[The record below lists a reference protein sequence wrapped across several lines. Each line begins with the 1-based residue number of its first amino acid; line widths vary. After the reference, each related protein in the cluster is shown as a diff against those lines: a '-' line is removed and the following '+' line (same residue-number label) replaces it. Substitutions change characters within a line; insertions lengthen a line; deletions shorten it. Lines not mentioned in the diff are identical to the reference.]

1 MSAYLSEIRTHWR
14 PLLAAFIGMGSGMSV
29 FGVITSTI
37 VPTLL
42 ADLGWAPADFAKVG
56 SLAIFMAAAF
66 PFIGRLTDIL
76 GVRWTALIGQITLP
90 LCYFAY
96 SRMDGDLGTYIAIFA
111 VQSVICVTT
120 TATVYSR
127 LAVQYVEKARGL
139 ALAIVVSGAAVLGAI
154 IGPLLNYHVEANG
167 WRAAFEAVAIG
178 TAIAGLITFLL
189 IPADSRP
196 AASGAPKRKARE
208 DYPLIF
214 RSPAFW
220 LLIGAMALC
229 NLPQTILQL
238 QLKSLLLDN
247 GVAGTEVAVMLV
259 APQIGMLAGRFL
271 TGIALDRYQPYLVSF
286 ITLALPS
293 LGLFVVATDFDAPMV
308 LTAAVFF
315 IGFAYGAEGDL
326 VAFLVAR
333 KFGVAIYSSVM
344 GLLTAMMS
352 ISTAGGA
359 LLLGMTMERT
369 GGSFDLF
376 LVIVGISVLL
386 GASLLLLLGR
396 VGGSDAADRGNDPVP
411 GPLAVSSPSKM
422 PSF

>member
-1 MSAYLSEIRTHWR
+1 MWARGAIVSGYLSEIRTHWR
-14 PLLAAFIGMGSGMSV
+14 PLLAAFLGMGSGMSV
-29 FGVITSTI
+29 VGVITSTI
-37 VPTLL
+37 VPTLI
-42 ADLGWAPADFAKVG
+42 ADVGWAPADFAKVG
-56 SLAIFMAAAF
+56 STAIFMAFAF

-96 SRMDGDLGTYIAIFA
+96 SRMDGDLGTYIAIFI
-111 VQSVICVTT
+111 VQSLLCVTT

-139 ALAIVVSGAAVLGAI
+139 ALAIVVSGAAVMGAM
-154 IGPLLNYHVEANG
+154 IGPILNAYVEANG

-178 TAIAGLITFLL
+178 TALVGLLVFLL
-189 IPADSRP
+189 IPADSKP
-196 AASGAPKRKARE
+196 VVTGAPKRKARE

-214 RSPAFW
+214 RSTAFW
-220 LLIGAMALC
+220 LLVGAMALC
-229 NLPQTILQL
+229 NLPMTLLQV
-238 QLKSLLLDN
+238 QLKMMLLDN
-247 GVAGTEVAVMLV
+247 GIAGTAVASMLV

-271 TGIALDRYQPYLVSF
+271 AGLALDRYQPYLVSF
-286 ITLALPS
+286 ITLGLPS
-293 LGLFVVATDFDAPMV
+293 LGLFVVASDFNAPMV

-344 GLLTAMMS
+344 GLLTAVMS
-352 ISTAGGA
+352 ISTASGA
-359 LLLGMTMERT
+359 WLLGMTMEST

-376 LVIVGISVLL
+376 LTIAGIAVLI
-386 GASLLLLLGR
+386 GASFLLLLGR
-396 VGGSDAADRGNDPVP
+396 VREPAEQA
-411 GPLAVSSPSKM
+411 
-422 PSF
+422 

>member
-14 PLLAAFIGMGSGMSV
+14 PLLAAFLGMGCGMSV
-29 FGVITSTI
+29 VGVITSTI
-37 VPTLL
+37 VPTLI
-42 ADLGWAPADFAKVG
+42 ADMGWSPADFAKVG
-56 SLAIFMAAAF
+56 STAIFMAFAF

-96 SRMDGDLGTYIAIFA
+96 SRMDGDLGTYIAIFI
-111 VQSVICVTT
+111 VQSLLCVTT

-139 ALAIVVSGAAVLGAI
+139 ALAIVVSGAAVMGAM
-154 IGPLLNYHVEANG
+154 IGPILNAYVEANG

-178 TAIAGLITFLL
+178 TALVGLLVFLL
-189 IPADSRP
+189 IPADSKP
-196 AASGAPKRKARE
+196 VVIGAPKRKARE

-214 RSPAFW
+214 RSTAFW
-220 LLIGAMALC
+220 LLVGAMALC
-229 NLPQTILQL
+229 NLPMTLLQV
-238 QLKSLLLDN
+238 QLKMMLLDN
-247 GVAGTEVAVMLV
+247 GIAGTAVAFMLV

-271 TGIALDRYQPYLVSF
+271 AGLALDRYQPYLVSF
-286 ITLALPS
+286 ITLGLPS
-293 LGLFVVATDFDAPMV
+293 LGLFVVASDFNAPMV

-333 KFGVAIYSSVM
+333 RFGVAIYSSVM
-344 GLLTAMMS
+344 GLLTAVMS
-352 ISTAGGA
+352 ISTASGA
-359 LLLGMTMERT
+359 WLLGMTMEST

-376 LVIVGISVLL
+376 LTIAGVAVLI
-386 GASLLLLLGR
+386 GASFLLLLGR
-396 VGGSDAADRGNDPVP
+396 VREPTEEA
-411 GPLAVSSPSKM
+411 
-422 PSF
+422 

>member
-14 PLLAAFIGMGSGMSV
+14 PLLAAFLGMGSGMSV
-29 FGVITSTI
+29 VGVITSTI
-37 VPTLL
+37 VPTLI
-42 ADLGWAPADFAKVG
+42 ADAGWSPADFAKVG
-56 SLAIFMAAAF
+56 STAIFMALAF

-96 SRMDGDLGTYIAIFA
+96 SRMDGDLGTYIAIFV
-111 VQSVICVTT
+111 VQSLLCVTT

-154 IGPLLNYHVEANG
+154 IGPILNAYVEANG

-178 TAIAGLITFLL
+178 TALAGLIVFLL
-189 IPADSRP
+189 IPADSKP
-196 AASGAPKRKARE
+196 IVSGAPKRKARE

-214 RSPAFW
+214 RSTAFW
-220 LLIGAMALC
+220 LLLGAMALC
-229 NLPQTILQL
+229 NLPLTLLQV
-238 QLKSLLLDN
+238 QLKMMLLDN
-247 GVAGTEVAVMLV
+247 GMAGTAVASMLV

-271 TGIALDRYQPYLVSF
+271 AGLALDRYQPYLVSF
-286 ITLALPS
+286 ITLGLPS
-293 LGLFVVATDFDAPMV
+293 LGLFVVASDFNAPMV

-352 ISTAGGA
+352 ISTASGA
-359 LLLGMTMERT
+359 WLLGMTMEST

-376 LVIVGISVLL
+376 LNITGVAVLV

-396 VGGSDAADRGNDPVP
+396 VRKPAETA
-411 GPLAVSSPSKM
+411 
-422 PSF
+422 

>member
-1 MSAYLSEIRTHWR
+1 MWARGAIVSGYLSEIRTHWR
-14 PLLAAFIGMGSGMSV
+14 PLLAAFLGMGSGMSV
-29 FGVITSTI
+29 VGVITSTI
-37 VPTLL
+37 VPTLI
-42 ADLGWAPADFAKVG
+42 ADVGWAPADFAKVG
-56 SLAIFMAAAF
+56 STAIFMAFAF

-96 SRMDGDLGTYIAIFA
+96 SRMDGDLGTYIAIFI
-111 VQSVICVTT
+111 VQSLLCVTT

-139 ALAIVVSGAAVLGAI
+139 ALAIVVSGAAVMGAM
-154 IGPLLNYHVEANG
+154 IGPILNAYVEANG

-178 TAIAGLITFLL
+178 TALVGLLVFLL
-189 IPADSRP
+189 IPADSKP
-196 AASGAPKRKARE
+196 VVTGAPKRKARE

-214 RSPAFW
+214 RSTAFW
-220 LLIGAMALC
+220 LLVGAMALC
-229 NLPQTILQL
+229 NLPMTLLQV
-238 QLKSLLLDN
+238 QLKMMLLDN
-247 GVAGTEVAVMLV
+247 GIAGTAVASMLV

-271 TGIALDRYQPYLVSF
+271 AGLALDRYQPYLVSF
-286 ITLALPS
+286 ITLGLPS
-293 LGLFVVATDFDAPMV
+293 LGLFVVASDFNAPMV

-344 GLLTAMMS
+344 GLLTAVMS
-352 ISTAGGA
+352 ISTASGA
-359 LLLGMTMERT
+359 WLLGMTMEST

-376 LVIVGISVLL
+376 LTIAGVAVLI
-386 GASLLLLLGR
+386 GASFLLLLGR
-396 VGGSDAADRGNDPVP
+396 VREPAEQA
-411 GPLAVSSPSKM
+411 
-422 PSF
+422 

>member
-1 MSAYLSEIRTHWR
+1 LPGYLSEIRTHWR
-14 PLLAAFIGMGSGMSV
+14 PLLAAFIGMGSGLSV
-29 FGVITSTI
+29 VGVITSTI

-42 ADLGWAPADFAKVG
+42 ADVGWSPADFAKVG
-56 SLAIFMAAAF
+56 STAIFMALVF

-96 SRMDGDLGTYIAIFA
+96 SRMDGDLGTYIVIFA
-111 VQSVICVTT
+111 VQSLLCVTT

-139 ALAIVVSGAAVLGAI
+139 ALAIVVSGAALFGTV
-154 IGPLLNYHVEANG
+154 IGPLLNSYVEANG
-167 WRAAFEAVAIG
+167 WRAAFEAVAIFS
-178 TAIAGLITFLL
+178 AVAGLVTFLL

-196 AASGAPKRKARE
+196 VVTGAPKRKARE

-214 RSPAFW
+214 RSTAFW
-220 LLIGAMALC
+220 LMLGAMALC
-229 NLPQTILQL
+229 NLPQTLLQV
-238 QLKSLLLDN
+238 QLKMMLLDN
-247 GVAGTEVAVMLV
+247 GISGTAVASMLV

-271 TGIALDRYQPYLVSF
+271 TGLALDRYQPYLISF

-293 LGLFVVATDFDAPMV
+293 LGLFVVASSFDSPMV

-326 VAFLVAR
+326 VAFLVAK
-333 KFGVAIYSSVM
+333 KFGIAIYSSVM

-352 ISTAGGA
+352 ISTAAGA
-359 LLLGMTMERT
+359 MLLGVTMERT

-376 LVIVGISVLL
+376 LVIAGVGVLI
-386 GASLLLLLGR
+386 GASFLLLLGR
-396 VGGSDAADRGNDPVP
+396 VNVEERAGNIT
-411 GPLAVSSPSKM
+411 SQ
-422 PSF
+422 

>member
-1 MSAYLSEIRTHWR
+1 VSAYLSEIRTHWR
-14 PLLAAFIGMGSGMSV
+14 PLLAAFLGMGCGMSV
-29 FGVITSTI
+29 VGVITSTI
-37 VPTLL
+37 VPTLI
-42 ADLGWAPADFAKVG
+42 ADMGWSPADFAKVG
-56 SLAIFMAAAF
+56 STAIFMAFAF

-96 SRMDGDLGTYIAIFA
+96 SRMDGDLGTYIAIFI
-111 VQSVICVTT
+111 VQSLLCVTT

-139 ALAIVVSGAAVLGAI
+139 ALAIVVSGAAVMGAM
-154 IGPLLNYHVEANG
+154 IGPILNAYVEANG

-178 TAIAGLITFLL
+178 TALVGLLVFLL
-189 IPADSRP
+189 IPADSKP
-196 AASGAPKRKARE
+196 VVTGAPKRKARE

-214 RSPAFW
+214 RSTAFW
-220 LLIGAMALC
+220 LLVGAMALC
-229 NLPQTILQL
+229 NLPMTLLQV
-238 QLKSLLLDN
+238 QLKMMLLDN
-247 GVAGTEVAVMLV
+247 GIAGTAVASMLV

-271 TGIALDRYQPYLVSF
+271 AGLALDRYQPYLVSF
-286 ITLALPS
+286 ITLGLPS
-293 LGLFVVATDFDAPMV
+293 LGLFVVASDFNAPMV

-344 GLLTAMMS
+344 GLLTAVMS
-352 ISTAGGA
+352 ISTASGA
-359 LLLGMTMERT
+359 WLLGMTMEST

-376 LVIVGISVLL
+376 LTIAGVAVLI
-386 GASLLLLLGR
+386 GASFLLLLGR
-396 VGGSDAADRGNDPVP
+396 VREPAEKV
-411 GPLAVSSPSKM
+411 
-422 PSF
+422 

>member
-1 MSAYLSEIRTHWR
+1 
-14 PLLAAFIGMGSGMSV
+14 
-29 FGVITSTI
+29 
-37 VPTLL
+37 
-42 ADLGWAPADFAKVG
+42 
-56 SLAIFMAAAF
+56 
-66 PFIGRLTDIL
+66 
-76 GVRWTALIGQITLP
+76 VRWTALIGQITLP

-96 SRMDGDLGTYIAIFA
+96 SRMDGDLGTYIAIFV
-111 VQSVICVTT
+111 VQSLLCVTT

-154 IGPLLNYHVEANG
+154 IGPILNAYVEANG

-178 TAIAGLITFLL
+178 TALAGLIVFLL
-189 IPADSRP
+189 IPADSKP
-196 AASGAPKRKARE
+196 IVSGAPKRKARE

-214 RSPAFW
+214 RSTAFW
-220 LLIGAMALC
+220 LLLGAMALC
-229 NLPQTILQL
+229 NLPLTLLQV
-238 QLKSLLLDN
+238 QLKMMLLDN
-247 GVAGTEVAVMLV
+247 GMAGTAVASMLV

-271 TGIALDRYQPYLVSF
+271 AGLALDRYQPYLVSF
-286 ITLALPS
+286 ITLGLPS
-293 LGLFVVATDFDAPMV
+293 LGLFVVASDFNAPMV

-352 ISTAGGA
+352 ISTASGA
-359 LLLGMTMERT
+359 WLLGMTMEST

-376 LVIVGISVLL
+376 LNITGVAVLV

-396 VGGSDAADRGNDPVP
+396 VRKPAETA
-411 GPLAVSSPSKM
+411 
-422 PSF
+422 